1 MKTAMM
7 IHPQAS
13 LRARA
18 HTCKQWTQPNLA
30 YLNRTELLLL
40 VDGRHNHASIHP
52 FTHLRIIKSTNI
64 IIDLEQLDK
73 TSGEQ
78 SRSERNG
85 NKTGRLLL
93 IIIIIRKT
101 RQDGKPGCDTLSR
114 CFLVCVCVWRSK
126 HRCLNFQLKLKHE
139 HYCIE
144 SDNCVH
150 LSSRFPIRWG

>member
-114 CFLVCVCVWRSK
+114 CFLVCVCVCEDPSIGVSIFS
-126 HRCLNFQLKLKHE
+126 LN
-139 HYCIE
+139 
-144 SDNCVH
+144 
-150 LSSRFPIRWG
+150 